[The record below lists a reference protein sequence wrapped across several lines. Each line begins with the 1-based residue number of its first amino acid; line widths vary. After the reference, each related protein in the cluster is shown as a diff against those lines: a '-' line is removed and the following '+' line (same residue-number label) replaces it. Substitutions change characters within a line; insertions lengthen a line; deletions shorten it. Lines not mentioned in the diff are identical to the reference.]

1 VVEELLG
8 TTKSPPEWVS
18 TDPQKRGAYYLASY
32 RFVKYLIE
40 RKDIET
46 FWKLYTSEN
55 PESYIKSLYGL
66 DRTDAVQ
73 AALGAR

>member
-18 TDPQKRGAYYLASY
+18 TDPLRRGAYYLASY

-55 PESYIKSLYGL
+55 PEIDIKSLYGL
-66 DRTDAVQ
+66 ERKEAVE
-73 AALGAR
+73 AALG